1 MQGIKLIRERGFDNY
16 LVYKLDPIN
25 SVTCEMNQNND
36 LTLYY
41 NIKSDVNV
49 VITETVEKEMI
60 SNSENETD
68 NVDLIRCIASKRKKL
83 LQEQQAMLI
92 DKIHEL
98 EHKIQQL
105 NDHNDQLQNT
115 IFQQDKKI
123 ADLEECLSYN

>member
-16 LVYKLDPIN
+16 LVYKLDPVN
-25 SVTCEMNQNND
+25 PVTREMNQNND

-49 VITETVEKEMI
+49 VITEAVEKEMV

-105 NDHNDQLQNT
+105 NDYNDQLQNT

>member
-25 SVTCEMNQNND
+25 PVVCEMNQNND

-49 VITETVEKEMI
+49 VITEAVEKEMI

-68 NVDLIRCIASKRKKL
+68 NVDIIRCIASKRKKL

-105 NDHNDQLQNT
+105 NDHNNQLQNT

>member
-16 LVYKLDPIN
+16 LVYKLDPVN
-25 SVTCEMNQNND
+25 QVTCEMNQNND

-49 VITETVEKEMI
+49 VITEAVEKEMI

-68 NVDLIRCIASKRKKL
+68 NADIIRCIASKRKKL

>member
-16 LVYKLDPIN
+16 LVYKLDPVN
-25 SVTCEMNQNND
+25 PVTCEMNQNND

-49 VITETVEKEMI
+49 VITEVVKKEMI

-105 NDHNDQLQNT
+105 NDYNDQLQNT